1 MTYNVQPAIDA
12 VPLGTSADVRAI
24 PASPVSGTGQASQSD
39 LFPAE
44 TSQPVASG
52 GLPPSR
58 LDFNALFKLL
68 GASTYFIQH
77 GGVFGYDATLNYDKG
92 ALVRYDDTLYM
103 AVAANGTGETVGA
116 VTPGTDAD
124 VWLELGGSE
133 GPWATDRD
141 FRLTDYDAA
150 HSTATYQLNQ
160 GDTAFVVTLPTA
172 LDVQTLAS
180 GTGTPSGVSYEIKR
194 AGNAYHISVTGVA
207 SAISADNPS
216 AVLDGLTGLTA
227 TRHVTSNIGT
237 QQYAQLRTGAT
248 VPAGSGITAGAQVLV
263 ETVYERGGGE
273 SGTGIYSTE
282 TRIASDG
289 IHCTSMGDVPTA
301 WDDSSVSITPNG
313 LNVSCPI
320 VNHAF
325 PAMTPAGI
333 YLQGFN
339 TVGSTILACRS
350 IETSAAVNHYG
361 NLVSGSELRWAALD
375 TDGGQLAMGNDG
387 DLQLTGTW
395 VKLSGQSIKYYGT
408 WGMGLYR
415 RIL

>member
-92 ALVRYDDTLYM
+92 ALVSYDECLYM
-103 AVAANGTGETVGA
+103 AVAANGTSETVGA

-160 GDTAFVVTLPTA
+160 GDTVFTVTLPTA
-172 LDVQTLAS
+172 LDVLTLAS
-180 GTGTPSGVSYEIKR
+180 GTAASGISYEVKQ
-194 AGNAYHISVTGVA
+194 AGNAYYISVTGAV

-216 AVLDGLTGLTA
+216 AVMDGVTGVTV
-227 TRHVTSNIGT
+227 TRHVTSNVDT
-237 QQYAQLRTGAT
+237 QQTAILRTGAT
-248 VPAGSGITAGAQVLV
+248 VPSDSGITAGAQVQV
-263 ETVYERGGGE
+263 KTEYESGGG
-273 SGTGIYSTE
+273 SGTSAYGTV

-289 IHCTSMGDVPTA
+289 IHCTSTGTVPGA
-301 WDDSSVSITPNG
+301 WADSSISITPNG
-313 LNVSCPI
+313 LNVTCPV

-333 YLQGFN
+333 KLQGFN

-361 NLVSGSELRWAALD
+361 NLVAGAELRWAALD

-395 VKLSGQSIKYYGT
+395 VKLSGQSKKYYGT

-415 RIL
+415 RII

>member
-68 GASTYFIQH
+68 GASTYFLQH

-92 ALVRYDDTLYM
+92 AFVSYDGMLYM
-103 AVAANGTGETVGA
+103 AVAANGTSETVGA
-116 VTPGTDAD
+116 VTPGTDED

-141 FRLTDYDAA
+141 FRLTDYDAV

-180 GTGTPSGVSYEIKR
+180 GTAASGISYEVKQ
-194 AGNAYHISVTGVA
+194 AGNAYYISVTGKA

-216 AVLDGLTGLTA
+216 AVMDGVTGVTA
-227 TRHVTSNIGT
+227 TRHVTSNVGT
-237 QQYAQLRTGAT
+237 QQTAILRTGAT
-248 VPAGSGITAGAQVLV
+248 VPSGSGITAGAQVQV
-263 ETVYERGGGE
+263 KTEYESGGG
-273 SGTGIYSTE
+273 SGTSAYGTV

-289 IHCTSMGDVPTA
+289 VHCSSTGTVPGA
-301 WDDSSVSITPNG
+301 WADSSISITPNG
-313 LNVSCPI
+313 QSVTCPI

-333 YLQGFN
+333 TLQGFN

-350 IETSAAVNHYG
+350 VKTSAAVNHYG
-361 NLVSGSELRWAALD
+361 NLVSGAELRWAAWD
-375 TDGGQLAMGNDG
+375 RDGGQIEEDSDG

-395 VKLSGQSIKYYGT
+395 VKVSGQSDSNSGQ

>member
-12 VPLGTSADVRAI
+12 VPLGTSADVRVI

-68 GASTYFIQH
+68 GASTYYIQH

-103 AVAANGTGETVGA
+103 AVAANGAGEAVGA

-180 GTGTPSGVSYEIKR
+180 GTAATGIAYEVKQ
-194 AGNAYHISVTGVA
+194 AGNAYYISVTGTA

-216 AVLDGLTGLTA
+216 AVLDGVTGLTA
-227 TRHVTSNIGT
+227 SRHVTSSVST
-237 QQYAQLRTGAT
+237 QQTAILRTGAS
-248 VPAGSGITAGAQVLV
+248 VPSGSGITAGAQVQV
-263 ETVYERGGGE
+263 KTEYETGGGT
-273 SGTGIYSTE
+273 GTSAYGTV

-289 IHCTSMGDVPTA
+289 VHCTSTGTVPGA
-301 WDDSSVSITPNG
+301 WADSSVSITPNG
-313 LNVSCPI
+313 QNVSCPI

-339 TVGSTILACRS
+339 TVGSTILACRN
-350 IETSAAVNHYG
+350 IKTSAAVNHYG
-361 NLVSGSELRWAALD
+361 NLVAGSELRWAAWD
-375 TDGGQLAMGNDG
+375 RDGGQIEEGADGN
-387 DLQLTGTW
+387 LQLTGTW
-395 VKLSGQSIKYYGT
+395 VKVSGQSDSNSGQ

>member
-92 ALVRYDDTLYM
+92 ALVRYSDVLYM
-103 AVAANGTGETVGA
+103 SVAANGASEAVGV
-116 VTPGTDAD
+116 VTPGTDSD

-141 FRLTDYDAA
+141 FKLTDYDAA

-160 GDTAFVVTLPTA
+160 GDTVFTVTLPA
-172 LDVQTLAS
+172 SLDVETLAS
-180 GTGTPSGVSYEIKR
+180 GTAASGIAYEI
-194 AGNAYHISVTGVA
+194 AQSGNAYHISVTGTA

-216 AVLDGLTGLTA
+216 AVLDGVTGLTA
-227 TRHVTSNIGT
+227 TRHVTSTVST
-237 QQYAQLRTGAT
+237 QQTVIVRTGAS
-248 VPAGSGITAGAQVLV
+248 VPSGSGIAGGAQVQV
-263 ETVYERGGGE
+263 KTDYETG
-273 SGTGIYSTE
+273 SGTPAYATVS
-282 TRIASDG
+282 RLASDG
-289 IHCTSMGDVPTA
+289 LHFTSTGTVPGA
-301 WDDSSVSITPNG
+301 WADGSVSISPNG
-313 LNVSCPI
+313 QSVTCPV
-320 VNHAF
+320 VNHVF
-325 PAMTPAGI
+325 PALTPAGI
-333 YLQGFN
+333 TLQGFN
-339 TVGSTILACRS
+339 TVGSTILACRN
-350 IETSAAVNHYG
+350 IKTSAAVNHYG
-361 NLVSGSELRWAALD
+361 NLVSGSELRWAAWD
-375 TDGGQLAMGNDG
+375 REGGQIEEGAEG

-395 VKLSGQSIKYYGT
+395 VKLSGQSDANSGQ

>member
-92 ALVRYDDTLYM
+92 ALVSYDGCLYM
-103 AVAANGTGETVGA
+103 AVAANGTSEAVGA
-116 VTPGTDAD
+116 VAPGTDAT

-141 FRLTDYDAA
+141 FKLTDYDAV

-180 GTGTPSGVSYEIKR
+180 GTAASGISYEVKQ
-194 AGNAYHISVTGVA
+194 AGNAYYISVTGAA

-216 AVLDGLTGLTA
+216 AVMDGVTGVTV
-227 TRHVTSNIGT
+227 TRHVTSNVGT
-237 QQYAQLRTGAT
+237 QQTAILRTGAT
-248 VPAGSGITAGAQVLV
+248 VPSGSGITAGAQVQV
-263 ETVYERGGGE
+263 KTEYESGGG
-273 SGTGIYSTE
+273 SGTSAYGTV

-289 IHCTSMGDVPTA
+289 VHCSSTGTVPGA
-301 WDDSSVSITPNG
+301 WADSSISITPNG
-313 LNVSCPI
+313 QSVTCPI
-320 VNHAF
+320 VNHVF
-325 PAMTPAGI
+325 PALTPAGI
-333 YLQGFN
+333 TLQGFN

-350 IETSAAVNHYG
+350 VKTSAAVNHYG
-361 NLVSGSELRWAALD
+361 NLVSGSELRWAAWD
-375 TDGGQLAMGNDG
+375 RDGGQIEEDSDG

-395 VKLSGQSIKYYGT
+395 VKVSGQSDSNSGQ

>member
-12 VPLGTSADVRAI
+12 VPLGTSADVREI

-92 ALVRYDDTLYM
+92 AFVSYDGMLYM

-141 FRLTDYDAA
+141 FRLTDYDAV

-180 GTGTPSGVSYEIKR
+180 GTAASGISYEVKQ
-194 AGNAYHISVTGVA
+194 AGNAYYISVTGA
-207 SAISADNPS
+207 TSAISADNPS
-216 AVLDGLTGLTA
+216 TVMDGVTGVTV
-227 TRHVTSNIGT
+227 TRHVTSNVGT
-237 QQYAQLRTGAT
+237 QQTAILRTGAT
-248 VPAGSGITAGAQVLV
+248 VPSGSGITAGAQVQV
-263 ETVYERGGGE
+263 KTEYESGGG
-273 SGTGIYSTE
+273 SGTSAYGTV

-289 IHCTSMGDVPTA
+289 VHCSSTGTVPGA
-301 WDDSSVSITPNG
+301 WADSSISITPNG
-313 LNVSCPI
+313 QSVTCPI

-333 YLQGFN
+333 TLQGFN

-350 IETSAAVNHYG
+350 VKTSAAVNHYG
-361 NLVSGSELRWAALD
+361 NLVSGAELRWAAWD
-375 TDGGQLAMGNDG
+375 RDGGQIEEDSDG

-395 VKLSGQSIKYYGT
+395 VKVSGQSDSNSGQ

>member
-12 VPLGTSADVRAI
+12 VPLGTSADVREI

-77 GGVFGYDATLNYDKG
+77 GGVFGYDAALNYDKG
-92 ALVRYDDTLYM
+92 AFVSYDECLYM
-103 AVAANGTGETVGA
+103 AVAANGAGETVGA

-141 FRLTDYDAA
+141 FRLTDYDAV

-180 GTGTPSGVSYEIKR
+180 GTASSGISYEVKQ
-194 AGNAYHISVTGVA
+194 AGNAYYISVTGAV

-216 AVLDGLTGLTA
+216 TVMDGVTGVTA
-227 TRHVTSNIGT
+227 TRHVTSNVGT
-237 QQYAQLRTGAT
+237 QQTAILRTGAT
-248 VPAGSGITAGAQVLV
+248 VPSGSGITGGAQVQV
-263 ETVYERGGGE
+263 KTEYESGGG
-273 SGTGIYSTE
+273 SGTSAYGTV

-289 IHCTSMGDVPTA
+289 VHCSSTGTVPGA
-301 WDDSSVSITPNG
+301 WADSSISITPNG
-313 LNVSCPI
+313 QSVTCPI

-333 YLQGFN
+333 TLQGFN

-350 IETSAAVNHYG
+350 VKTSAAVNHYG
-361 NLVSGSELRWAALD
+361 NLVSGAELRWAAWD
-375 TDGGQLAMGNDG
+375 RDGGQIEEDSDG

-395 VKLSGQSIKYYGT
+395 VKVSGQSDSNSGQ

>member
-58 LDFNALFKLL
+58 LDFNSLFKLL
-68 GASTYFIQH
+68 GATTYFTQH
-77 GGVFGYDATLNYDKG
+77 GGVFGYDATLDYDKG
-92 ALVRYDDTLYM
+92 ALVRYSDVLYM
-103 AVAANGTGETVGA
+103 AVAANGTSEAVGA
-116 VTPGTDAD
+116 VTPGTDSD

-141 FRLTDYDAA
+141 FKLTDYDAV

-160 GDTAFVVTLPTA
+160 GNTAFTVTLPA
-172 LDVQTLAS
+172 SLDVQTLAS
-180 GTGTPSGVSYEIKR
+180 GTGEVNYEI
-194 AGNAYHISVTGVA
+194 AQSGNAYHVTVTGVA

-216 AVLDGLTGLTA
+216 AVLDGVTGLTA
-227 TRHVTSNIGT
+227 SRHVTSSVST
-237 QQYAQLRTGAT
+237 QQTAVLRTGAS
-248 VPAGSGITAGAQVLV
+248 VPSGSGITAGAQVQV
-263 ETVYERGGGE
+263 KTDYEAGSGSSAYATVSRL
-273 SGTGIYSTE
+273 
-282 TRIASDG
+282 ASDG
-289 IHCTSMGDVPTA
+289 LHFTATGTVPGA
-301 WDDSSVSITPNG
+301 WADGSVSITPNG
-313 LNVSCPI
+313 QNVSCPI

-333 YLQGFN
+333 TLQGFN
-339 TVGSTILACRS
+339 TIGSTILACRN
-350 IETSAAVNHYG
+350 IKTSAAVNHYG
-361 NLVSGSELRWAALD
+361 NLVAGSELRWAAWD
-375 TDGGQLAMGNDG
+375 REGGQIEEGNDG

-395 VKLSGQSIKYYGT
+395 VKLSGQSNANSGQ

>member
-12 VPLGTSADVRAI
+12 VPLGTSADVREI

-92 ALVRYDDTLYM
+92 AFVSYDGCLYM
-103 AVAANGTGETVGA
+103 AVAANGTSETVGA

-141 FRLTDYDAA
+141 FRLTDYDAV

-160 GDTAFVVTLPTA
+160 GDTVFTVTLPTA

-180 GTGTPSGVSYEIKR
+180 GTAASGISYEVKQ
-194 AGNAYHISVTGVA
+194 AGNAYYISVTGTA

-216 AVLDGLTGLTA
+216 AVMDGVTGVTA
-227 TRHVTSNIGT
+227 TRHVTSNVGT
-237 QQYAQLRTGAT
+237 QQTAILRTGAT
-248 VPAGSGITAGAQVLV
+248 VPSGSGITAGAQVQV
-263 ETVYERGGGE
+263 KTEYESGGG
-273 SGTGIYSTE
+273 SGTSAYGTV

-289 IHCTSMGDVPTA
+289 VHCSSTGTVPGA
-301 WDDSSVSITPNG
+301 WADSSISITPNG
-313 LNVSCPI
+313 QSVTCPI

-333 YLQGFN
+333 TLQGFN

-350 IETSAAVNHYG
+350 VKTSAAVNHYG
-361 NLVSGSELRWAALD
+361 NLVSGAELRWAAWD
-375 TDGGQLAMGNDG
+375 RDGGQIEEDSDG

-395 VKLSGQSIKYYGT
+395 VKVSGQSDSNSGQ

>member
-77 GGVFGYDATLNYDKG
+77 GGVFGYDATLDYDKG
-92 ALVRYDDTLYM
+92 ALVRYSDVLYM
-103 AVAANGTGETVGA
+103 AVAANGTSEAAGA

-141 FRLTDYDAA
+141 FKLTDYDAS

-160 GDTAFVVTLPTA
+160 GNTVFTVTLPA
-172 LDVQTLAS
+172 SLDVQALAS
-180 GTGTPSGVSYEIKR
+180 GTAASGIAYEI
-194 AGNAYHISVTGVA
+194 AQSGNAYHVTVTGVA

-216 AVLDGLTGLTA
+216 AVLDGVTGLTA
-227 TRHVTSNIGT
+227 SRHVTSSVST
-237 QQYAQLRTGAT
+237 QQTAVLRTGASVPSGSGITPGAQVQVKTDYEAGPVSSAYATVSRLASDGLHFTATGT
-248 VPAGSGITAGAQVLV
+248 VPAGWA
-263 ETVYERGGGE
+263 
-273 SGTGIYSTE
+273 
-282 TRIASDG
+282 DG
-289 IHCTSMGDVPTA
+289 
-301 WDDSSVSITPNG
+301 SVSITPNG
-313 LNVSCPI
+313 QNVSCPI

-333 YLQGFN
+333 TLQGFN
-339 TVGSTILACRS
+339 TIGSTILACRNVK
-350 IETSAAVNHYG
+350 TSAAVNHYG
-361 NLVSGSELRWAALD
+361 NLVSGSELRWAAWD
-375 TDGGQLAMGNDG
+375 RDGGQIEEGNDG

-395 VKLSGQSIKYYGT
+395 VKVSGQSDSNSGM

>member
-92 ALVRYDDTLYM
+92 ALVSYDECLYM
-103 AVAANGTGETVGA
+103 AVAANGTSEAVGA

-133 GPWATDRD
+133 GPWASDRD
-141 FRLTDYDAA
+141 FKLTDYDDV
-150 HSTATYQLNQ
+150 HSTAIYQLNQ
-160 GDTAFVVTLPTA
+160 GNTTFIVTLPSA
-172 LDVQTLAS
+172 LDIQTLAS
-180 GTGTPSGVSYEIKR
+180 GTASSGISYEVKQ
-194 AGNAYHISVTGVA
+194 AGNAYYISVTGVA
-207 SAISADNPS
+207 SAIAADNPS
-216 AVLDGLTGLTA
+216 AVMDGLTGVTA
-227 TRHVTSNIGT
+227 TRHVTSSVST
-237 QQYAQLRTGAT
+237 QQTAILRTGAT
-248 VPAGSGITAGAQVLV
+248 VPSGSGITAGAQVQV
-263 ETVYERGGGE
+263 KTEYETGGG
-273 SGTGIYSTE
+273 SGFSAYGTVTH
-282 TRIASDG
+282 IASDG
-289 IHCTSMGDVPTA
+289 VHCTSTGTVPGSWA
-301 WDDSSVSITPNG
+301 DSSVSITPNG
-313 LNVSCPI
+313 QSVTCPI

-333 YLQGFN
+333 TLQGFN
-339 TVGSTILACRS
+339 TVGSTIMACRS
-350 IETSAAVNHYG
+350 VKTSAAVNHYG
-361 NLVSGSELRWAALD
+361 ATVAGSELRWAAWD
-375 TDGGQLAMGNDG
+375 RDGGQIEEDSDGN
-387 DLQLTGTW
+387 LQLTGTW
-395 VKLSGQSIKYYGT
+395 VKVSGQSDSNSGQ

>member
-68 GASTYFIQH
+68 GASTYYIQH

-92 ALVRYDDTLYM
+92 AFVSYDGMLYM
-103 AVAANGTGETVGA
+103 AVAANGTGEAVGA

-180 GTGTPSGVSYEIKR
+180 GTAASGISYEVKQ
-194 AGNAYHISVTGVA
+194 AGNAYYISVTGTA

-216 AVLDGLTGLTA
+216 AVMDGVTGVTA
-227 TRHVTSNIGT
+227 TRHVTSSVST
-237 QQYAQLRTGAT
+237 QQTAILRTGAS
-248 VPAGSGITAGAQVLV
+248 VPSGSGITAGAQVQV
-263 ETVYERGGGE
+263 KTEYETGGGT
-273 SGTGIYSTE
+273 GTSAYATV

-289 IHCTSMGDVPTA
+289 VHCTSTGTVPGA
-301 WDDSSVSITPNG
+301 WADSSVSITPNG
-313 LNVSCPI
+313 QNVSCPI

-333 YLQGFN
+333 TLQGFN

-350 IETSAAVNHYG
+350 VKTSAAVNHYG
-361 NLVSGSELRWAALD
+361 NLVAGSELRWAAWD
-375 TDGGQLAMGNDG
+375 RDGGQIEEGADGN
-387 DLQLTGTW
+387 LQLTGTW
-395 VKLSGQSIKYYGT
+395 VKVSGQSDSNSGQ

>member
-1 MTYNVQPAIDA
+1 MTYNVQPDIDT
-12 VPLGTSADVRAI
+12 VPLGTSAEVRTLPTS
-24 PASPVSGTGQASQSD
+24 PATGTGQASVSG

-92 ALVRYDDTLYM
+92 ALVRYDDMLYM
-103 AVAANGTGETVGA
+103 AVAANGTGEAVGA

-160 GDTAFVVTLPTA
+160 GDTVFTVTLPA
-172 LDVQTLAS
+172 SLDVEALAS
-180 GTGTPSGVSYEIKR
+180 GTAASGIAYEV
-194 AGNAYHISVTGVA
+194 AQSGNAYHISVTGVA

-216 AVLDGLTGLTA
+216 AVLDGVTGVTA
-227 TRHVTSNIGT
+227 TRHVTSNVGT
-237 QQYAQLRTGAT
+237 QQTAILRTGAS
-248 VPAGSGITAGAQVLV
+248 VPSGSGITAGAQVQV
-263 ETVYERGGGE
+263 KTEYETGGGT
-273 SGTGIYSTE
+273 GTSAYGTV

-289 IHCTSMGDVPTA
+289 VHCTSTGTVPGA
-301 WDDSSVSITPNG
+301 WADSSISITPNG
-313 LNVSCPI
+313 QNVTCPV

-339 TVGSTILACRS
+339 TVGSTILACRN
-350 IETSAAVNHYG
+350 IKTSAAVNHYG
-361 NLVSGSELRWAALD
+361 NLVAGSELRWAAWD
-375 TDGGQLAMGNDG
+375 REGGQIEEGADGN
-387 DLQLTGTW
+387 LQLTGTW
-395 VKLSGQSIKYYGT
+395 VKLSGQSDANSGQ

>member
-12 VPLGTSADVRAI
+12 VPLGTSADVREI

-68 GASTYFIQH
+68 GASTYFLQH

-92 ALVRYDDTLYM
+92 AFVSYDGCLYM

-141 FRLTDYDAA
+141 FRLTDYDAV

-180 GTGTPSGVSYEIKR
+180 GTASTGIAYEVKQ
-194 AGNAYHISVTGVA
+194 AGNAYYISVTGAV

-216 AVLDGLTGLTA
+216 SVMDGVTGVTA
-227 TRHVTSNIGT
+227 TRHVTSNVGT
-237 QQYAQLRTGAT
+237 QQTAILRTGAT
-248 VPAGSGITAGAQVLV
+248 VPSGSGITAGAQVQV
-263 ETVYERGGGE
+263 KTEYESGGG
-273 SGTGIYSTE
+273 SGSSAYGTV

-289 IHCTSMGDVPTA
+289 VHCTSTGTVPGA
-301 WDDSSVSITPNG
+301 WADSSISIAPNG
-313 LNVSCPI
+313 QSVTCPI

-333 YLQGFN
+333 TLQGFN

-350 IETSAAVNHYG
+350 VKTSAAVNHYG
-361 NLVSGSELRWAALD
+361 NLVSGAELRWAAWD
-375 TDGGQLAMGNDG
+375 RDGGQIEEDSDG

-395 VKLSGQSIKYYGT
+395 VKVSGQSDSNSGQ

>member
-44 TSQPVASG
+44 TSRPVASG

-92 ALVRYDDTLYM
+92 AFVSYDGMLYM

-180 GTGTPSGVSYEIKR
+180 GTAASGISYEVKQ
-194 AGNAYHISVTGVA
+194 AGNAYYISVTGA
-207 SAISADNPS
+207 DTAIAADYPS
-216 AVLDGLTGLTA
+216 TVMDGKTGVTA

-237 QQYAQLRTGAT
+237 QQTAILRTGAT
-248 VPAGSGITAGAQVLV
+248 VPSGSGITAGAQVQV
-263 ETVYERGGGE
+263 KTEYESGGG
-273 SGTGIYSTE
+273 SGTSAYGTV

-289 IHCTSMGDVPTA
+289 VHCSSTGTVPGA
-301 WDDSSVSITPNG
+301 WADSSISITPNG
-313 LNVSCPI
+313 QSVTCPI

-333 YLQGFN
+333 TLQGFN
-339 TVGSTILACRS
+339 TVGSTIMACRS
-350 IETSAAVNHYG
+350 VKTSAAVNHYG
-361 NLVSGSELRWAALD
+361 NLVSGAELRWAAWD
-375 TDGGQLAMGNDG
+375 REGGQINGGSEG

-395 VKLSGQSIKYYGT
+395 VKVSGQSDANSGE

>member
-68 GASTYFIQH
+68 GASTYFLQH

-92 ALVRYDDTLYM
+92 AFVSYDGMLYM

-116 VTPGTDAD
+116 VTPGTDAT

-141 FRLTDYDAA
+141 FRLTDYDAV

-160 GDTAFVVTLPTA
+160 GDTVFTVTLPTA

-180 GTGTPSGVSYEIKR
+180 GTAASGISYEVKQ
-194 AGNAYHISVTGVA
+194 AGNAYYISVTGTA
-207 SAISADNPS
+207 SAIAADNPS
-216 AVLDGLTGLTA
+216 TVMDGVTGVTA
-227 TRHVTSNIGT
+227 TRHVTSNAGT
-237 QQYAQLRTGAT
+237 QQTAILRTGAT
-248 VPAGSGITAGAQVLV
+248 VPSGSGITAGAQVQV
-263 ETVYERGGGE
+263 KTEYESGGG
-273 SGTGIYSTE
+273 SGTSAYGTV

-289 IHCTSMGDVPTA
+289 VHCSSTGTVPGA
-301 WDDSSVSITPNG
+301 WADSSVSITPNG
-313 LNVSCPI
+313 QSVTCPI

-333 YLQGFN
+333 TLQGFN

-350 IETSAAVNHYG
+350 VKTSAAVNHYG
-361 NLVSGSELRWAALD
+361 ATVAGAELRWAAWD
-375 TDGGQLAMGNDG
+375 RDGGQIEEGSDG

-395 VKLSGQSIKYYGT
+395 VKVSGQSDSNSGQ

>member
-68 GASTYFIQH
+68 GASTYYIQH

-92 ALVRYDDTLYM
+92 ALVRYSDVLYM
-103 AVAANGTGETVGA
+103 AVAANGTGEAVGA

-141 FRLTDYDAA
+141 FKLTDYDAV

-160 GDTAFVVTLPTA
+160 GDTVFTVTLPA
-172 LDVQTLAS
+172 SLDVQALAS
-180 GTGTPSGVSYEIKR
+180 GTAASGIAYEI
-194 AGNAYHISVTGVA
+194 AQSGNAYHISVTGVA

-216 AVLDGLTGLTA
+216 AVLDGVTGLTA
-227 TRHVTSNIGT
+227 SRHVTSSVST
-237 QQYAQLRTGAT
+237 QQTAVLRTGAS
-248 VPAGSGITAGAQVLV
+248 VPSGSGITPGAQVQIKTDY
-263 ETVYERGGGE
+263 ETGGGT
-273 SGTGIYSTE
+273 GTSAYATV

-289 IHCTSMGDVPTA
+289 VHCTSTGTVPGA
-301 WDDSSVSITPNG
+301 WADSSVSITPNG
-313 LNVSCPI
+313 QNVSCPI

-333 YLQGFN
+333 TLQGFN
-339 TVGSTILACRS
+339 TIGSTILACRNVK
-350 IETSAAVNHYG
+350 TSAAVNHYG
-361 NLVSGSELRWAALD
+361 NLVSGSELRWAAWD
-375 TDGGQLAMGNDG
+375 RDGGQIEEGADG

-395 VKLSGQSIKYYGT
+395 VKVSGQSDSNSGM

>member
-68 GASTYFIQH
+68 GASTYFLQH

-92 ALVRYDDTLYM
+92 AFVSYDECLYM
-103 AVAANGTGETVGA
+103 AVAANGTSEAVGA
-116 VTPGTDAD
+116 VTPGTDAT

-141 FRLTDYDAA
+141 FKLTDYDAA

-160 GDTAFVVTLPTA
+160 GDTTFIVVLPSS

-180 GTGTPSGVSYEIKR
+180 GSGAPYGVSYEIKR
-194 AGNAYHISVTGVA
+194 AGNSYYISVTGA
-207 SAISADNPS
+207 DTAIAADNPS
-216 AVLDGLTGLTA
+216 TVIDGKTGVTA
-227 TRHVTSNIGT
+227 TRHVTSNVGT
-237 QQYAQLRTGAT
+237 QQTAIIRTGAT
-248 VPAGSGITAGAQVLV
+248 VPSGSGITAGAQVQV
-263 ETVYERGGGE
+263 KTEYESGGG
-273 SGTGIYSTE
+273 SGTSAYGTV

-289 IHCTSMGDVPTA
+289 VHCSSTGTVPGA
-301 WDDSSVSITPNG
+301 WADSSISITPNG
-313 LNVSCPI
+313 QSVTCPI
-320 VNHAF
+320 VNHVF
-325 PAMTPAGI
+325 PALTPAGI
-333 YLQGFN
+333 TLQGFN

-350 IETSAAVNHYG
+350 VKTSAAVNHYG
-361 NLVSGSELRWAALD
+361 NLVSGSELRWAAWD
-375 TDGGQLAMGNDG
+375 RDGGQIEEDSDG

-395 VKLSGQSIKYYGT
+395 VKVSGQSDSNSGQ

>member
-92 ALVRYDDTLYM
+92 AFVSYDGMLYM

-141 FRLTDYDAA
+141 FRLTDYDAV

-180 GTGTPSGVSYEIKR
+180 GTAASGISYEVKQ
-194 AGNAYHISVTGVA
+194 AGNAYYISVTGA
-207 SAISADNPS
+207 TSAISADNPS
-216 AVLDGLTGLTA
+216 TVMDGVTGVTV
-227 TRHVTSNIGT
+227 TRHVTSNVGT
-237 QQYAQLRTGAT
+237 QQTAILRTGAT
-248 VPAGSGITAGAQVLV
+248 VPSGSGITAGAQVQV
-263 ETVYERGGGE
+263 KTEYESGGG
-273 SGTGIYSTE
+273 SGTSAYGTV

-289 IHCTSMGDVPTA
+289 VHCSSTGTVPGA
-301 WDDSSVSITPNG
+301 WEDSSINITPHN
-313 LNVSCPI
+313 LSVTCPI

-333 YLQGFN
+333 KLQGFN

-350 IETSAAVNHYG
+350 VETSAAVNHYG
-361 NLVSGSELRWAALD
+361 NLVAGAELRWAAWD
-375 TDGGQLAMGNDG
+375 RKGGQIAEGHEG

-395 VKLSGQSIKYYGT
+395 VKVSGQSDANSGT

-415 RIL
+415 RII

>member
-12 VPLGTSADVRAI
+12 VPLGTSADVREI

-68 GASTYFIQH
+68 GASTYFLQH

-92 ALVRYDDTLYM
+92 AFVSYDECLYM
-103 AVAANGTGETVGA
+103 AVAANGTSETVGA

-141 FRLTDYDAA
+141 FRLTDYDAV

-180 GTGTPSGVSYEIKR
+180 GTAASGISYEVKQ
-194 AGNAYHISVTGVA
+194 AGNAYYISVTGAA

-216 AVLDGLTGLTA
+216 AVMDGVTGVTA
-227 TRHVTSNIGT
+227 TRHVTSNVGT
-237 QQYAQLRTGAT
+237 QQTAILRTGAT
-248 VPAGSGITAGAQVLV
+248 VPSGSGITSGAQVQV
-263 ETVYERGGGE
+263 KTDYETGGG
-273 SGTGIYSTE
+273 SGTSAYGTV

-289 IHCTSMGDVPTA
+289 VHCSSTGTVPGA
-301 WDDSSVSITPNG
+301 WADSSISITPNG
-313 LNVSCPI
+313 QSVTCPI

-333 YLQGFN
+333 TLQGFN

-350 IETSAAVNHYG
+350 VKTSAAVNHYG
-361 NLVSGSELRWAALD
+361 NLVSGAELRWAAWD
-375 TDGGQLAMGNDG
+375 RDGGQIEEDSDG

-395 VKLSGQSIKYYGT
+395 VKVSGQSDSNSGQ

>member
-92 ALVRYDDTLYM
+92 AFVSYDGMLYM

-141 FRLTDYDAA
+141 FKLTDYDAV

-160 GDTAFVVTLPTA
+160 GDTVFTVTLPTA

-180 GTGTPSGVSYEIKR
+180 GTAASGISYEVKQ
-194 AGNAYHISVTGVA
+194 AGNAYYISVTGAA

-216 AVLDGLTGLTA
+216 AVMDGVTGVTV
-227 TRHVTSNIGT
+227 TRHVTSNVGT
-237 QQYAQLRTGAT
+237 QQTAILRTGAT
-248 VPAGSGITAGAQVLV
+248 VPSGSGITAGAQVQV
-263 ETVYERGGGE
+263 KTEYEAG
-273 SGTGIYSTE
+273 SGTSAYATVS
-282 TRIASDG
+282 RLASDG
-289 IHCTSMGDVPTA
+289 LHFTSTGTVPGA
-301 WDDSSVSITPNG
+301 WADGSVSISPNG
-313 LNVSCPI
+313 QSVTCPV

-333 YLQGFN
+333 TLQGFN
-339 TVGSTILACRS
+339 TIGSTILACRN
-350 IETSAAVNHYG
+350 IKTSAAVNHYG
-361 NLVSGSELRWAALD
+361 NLVSGSELRWAAWD
-375 TDGGQLAMGNDG
+375 REGGQIEEGAEG

-395 VKLSGQSIKYYGT
+395 VKLSGQSDANSGQ

-415 RIL
+415 RVL

>member
-12 VPLGTSADVRAI
+12 VPLGTSADVREI

-92 ALVRYDDTLYM
+92 AFVSYDGCLYM

-141 FRLTDYDAA
+141 FRLTDYDAV

-160 GDTAFVVTLPTA
+160 GDTVFTVTLPTA

-180 GTGTPSGVSYEIKR
+180 GTAATGIAYEVKQ
-194 AGNAYHISVTGVA
+194 AGNAYYISVTGTA

-216 AVLDGLTGLTA
+216 TVMDGVTGVTVA
-227 TRHVTSNIGT
+227 RHVTSNVGT
-237 QQYAQLRTGAT
+237 QQTAILRTGAT
-248 VPAGSGITAGAQVLV
+248 VPSGSGITAGAQVQV
-263 ETVYERGGGE
+263 KTEYESGGG
-273 SGTGIYSTE
+273 SGTSAYGTV

-289 IHCTSMGDVPTA
+289 VHCSSTGTVPGA
-301 WDDSSVSITPNG
+301 WADSSISITPNG
-313 LNVSCPI
+313 QSVTCPI

-333 YLQGFN
+333 TLQGFN

-350 IETSAAVNHYG
+350 VKTSAAVNHYG
-361 NLVSGSELRWAALD
+361 NLVSGAELRWAAWD
-375 TDGGQLAMGNDG
+375 RDGGQIEEDSDG

-395 VKLSGQSIKYYGT
+395 VKVSGQSDSNSGQ

-415 RIL
+415 RIV

>member
-68 GASTYFIQH
+68 GASTYFLQH

-92 ALVRYDDTLYM
+92 AFVSYDECLYM
-103 AVAANGTGETVGA
+103 AVAANGTSEAVGA
-116 VTPGTDAD
+116 VTPGTDAT

-141 FRLTDYDAA
+141 FKLTDYDAV

-160 GDTAFVVTLPTA
+160 GDTTFIVVLPSS

-180 GTGTPSGVSYEIKR
+180 GSGAPYGVSYEIKR
-194 AGNAYHISVTGVA
+194 AGNSYYISVTGA
-207 SAISADNPS
+207 DTAIAADNPS
-216 AVLDGLTGLTA
+216 TVIDGKTGVTA
-227 TRHVTSNIGT
+227 TRHVTSNVGA
-237 QQYAQLRTGAT
+237 QQYAKLRTGAT

-263 ETVYERGGGE
+263 ETVYEAGGGD
-273 SGTGIYSTE
+273 GGGGVYSTE

-289 IHCTSMGDVPTA
+289 IACTSMGDLPPA
-301 WDDSSVSITPNG
+301 WADSSISITPNG
-313 LNVSCPI
+313 QSVTCPI

-333 YLQGFN
+333 KLQGFN
-339 TVGSTILACRS
+339 TVGSTIMACRNVK
-350 IETSAAVNHYG
+350 TSAAVNHYG
-361 NLVSGSELRWAALD
+361 SLVSGSELRWAAWD
-375 TDGGQLAMGNDG
+375 REGGQIEEGSEG

-395 VKLSGQSIKYYGT
+395 VKVSGQSDANSGQ

>member
-1 MTYNVQPAIDA
+1 MTYNVQPDIDA
-12 VPLGTSADVRAI
+12 VPLGTSAEVRTLPTS
-24 PASPVSGTGQASQSD
+24 PATGTGQASVSG

-77 GGVFGYDATLNYDKG
+77 GGVFGYDATLDYDKG
-92 ALVRYDDTLYM
+92 ALVRYSDVLYM
-103 AVAANGTGETVGA
+103 AVAANGTSEAVGA

-160 GDTAFVVTLPTA
+160 GDTVFTVTLPAA
-172 LDVQTLAS
+172 LDVEALAS
-180 GTGTPSGVSYEIKR
+180 GTAASGISYEI
-194 AGNAYHISVTGVA
+194 AQSGNAYHISVTGVA

-216 AVLDGLTGLTA
+216 AVLDGVTGLTA
-227 TRHVTSNIGT
+227 SRHVTSSVST
-237 QQYAQLRTGAT
+237 QQTAILRTGASVPSGSGITPGAQVQVKTDYEAGSGSSAYATVSRLASDGLHFTATGT
-248 VPAGSGITAGAQVLV
+248 VPAGWA
-263 ETVYERGGGE
+263 
-273 SGTGIYSTE
+273 
-282 TRIASDG
+282 DG
-289 IHCTSMGDVPTA
+289 
-301 WDDSSVSITPNG
+301 SVSITPNG
-313 LNVSCPI
+313 QNVSCPI

-333 YLQGFN
+333 TLQGFN
-339 TVGSTILACRS
+339 TIGSTILACRS
-350 IETSAAVNHYG
+350 VKTSAAVNHYG
-361 NLVSGSELRWAALD
+361 NLVSGSELRWAAWD
-375 TDGGQLAMGNDG
+375 RDGGQIEEGNDG

-395 VKLSGQSIKYYGT
+395 VKVSGQSDSNSGM

>member
-92 ALVRYDDTLYM
+92 ALVRYDDMLYM
-103 AVAANGTGETVGA
+103 AVAANGTGEAVGA

-160 GDTAFVVTLPTA
+160 GDTTFTVVLPSS

-180 GTGTPSGVSYEIKR
+180 GTAASGISYEVKQ
-194 AGNAYHISVTGVA
+194 AGNAYYISVTGAA

-216 AVLDGLTGLTA
+216 TVMDGVTGVTA
-227 TRHVTSNIGT
+227 TRHVTSNVGT
-237 QQYAQLRTGAT
+237 QQTAILRTGAT
-248 VPAGSGITAGAQVLV
+248 VPSGSGITAGAQVQIKT
-263 ETVYERGGGE
+263 ETGG
-273 SGTGIYSTE
+273 GTGIPTYATVS
-282 TRIASDG
+282 RLASDG
-289 IHCTSMGDVPTA
+289 LHFTSTGTVPGGWA
-301 WDDSSVSITPNG
+301 DGSVSITPNG
-313 LNVSCPI
+313 QSVTCPI
-320 VNHAF
+320 VNHVY
-325 PAMTPAGI
+325 PSLTPAGI

-339 TVGSTILACRS
+339 TVGSTILACRN
-350 IETSAAVNHYG
+350 IKTSAAVNHYG
-361 NLVSGSELRWAALD
+361 NLVAGSELRWAAWD
-375 TDGGQLAMGNDG
+375 REGGQIEEGADGN
-387 DLQLTGTW
+387 LQLTGTW
-395 VKLSGQSIKYYGT
+395 VKLSGQSDANSGQ

>member
-68 GASTYFIQH
+68 GASTYFLQH

-92 ALVRYDDTLYM
+92 AFVSYDGMLYM
-103 AVAANGTGETVGA
+103 AVAANGTSETVGA
-116 VTPGTDAD
+116 VTPGTDAT

-180 GTGTPSGVSYEIKR
+180 GTAASGISYEVKQ
-194 AGNAYHISVTGVA
+194 AGNAYYISVTGTA

-216 AVLDGLTGLTA
+216 TVMDGATGVTA
-227 TRHVTSNIGT
+227 TRHVTSNVGT
-237 QQYAQLRTGAT
+237 QQTAILRTGAT
-248 VPAGSGITAGAQVLV
+248 VPSGSGITAGAQVQV
-263 ETVYERGGGE
+263 KTEYETGGG
-273 SGTGIYSTE
+273 SGTSAYGTV

-289 IHCTSMGDVPTA
+289 VHCSSTGTVPGA
-301 WDDSSVSITPNG
+301 WADSSISITPNG
-313 LNVSCPI
+313 QSVTCPI

-333 YLQGFN
+333 TLQGFN

-350 IETSAAVNHYG
+350 VKTSAAVNHYG
-361 NLVSGSELRWAALD
+361 NLVSGAELRWAAWD
-375 TDGGQLAMGNDG
+375 RDGGQIEEDSDG

-395 VKLSGQSIKYYGT
+395 VKVSGQSDSNSGQ

>member
-68 GASTYFIQH
+68 GASTYFLQH

-92 ALVRYDDTLYM
+92 AFVSYDECLYM
-103 AVAANGTGETVGA
+103 AVAANGTSEAVGA
-116 VTPGTDAD
+116 VTPGTDAT

-141 FRLTDYDAA
+141 FKLTDYDAV

-160 GDTAFVVTLPTA
+160 GDTTFTVVLPSS

-180 GTGTPSGVSYEIKR
+180 GTAASGISYEVKQ
-194 AGNAYHISVTGVA
+194 AGNAYYISVTGVA

-216 AVLDGLTGLTA
+216 TVMDGVTGVTA
-227 TRHVTSNIGT
+227 TRHVTSNVGT
-237 QQYAQLRTGAT
+237 QQTAILRTGAT
-248 VPAGSGITAGAQVLV
+248 VPSGSGITAGAQVQV
-263 ETVYERGGGE
+263 KTDYETGGG
-273 SGTGIYSTE
+273 SGSSAYSTV

-289 IHCTSMGDVPTA
+289 VHCTSTGTVPGA
-301 WDDSSVSITPNG
+301 WADSSVSITPNSQS
-313 LNVSCPI
+313 VTCPI

-333 YLQGFN
+333 TLQGFN
-339 TVGSTILACRS
+339 TVGSTIMACRS
-350 IETSAAVNHYG
+350 VKTSAAVNHYG
-361 NLVSGSELRWAALD
+361 NLVSGNELRWAAWD
-375 TDGGQLAMGNDG
+375 RDGGQIEEGSDGN
-387 DLQLTGTW
+387 LQLTGTW
-395 VKLSGQSIKYYGT
+395 VKVSGQSDSNSGM

-415 RIL
+415 RVL

>member
-1 MTYNVQPAIDA
+1 MTYNVQPAIDD

-92 ALVRYDDTLYM
+92 AFVSYDGMLYM
-103 AVAANGTGETVGA
+103 AVAANGTSETVGA

-141 FRLTDYDAA
+141 FRLTDYDAV

-180 GTGTPSGVSYEIKR
+180 GTAASGISYEVKQ
-194 AGNAYHISVTGVA
+194 AGNAYYISVTGAV

-216 AVLDGLTGLTA
+216 TVMDGVTGVTA
-227 TRHVTSNIGT
+227 TRHVTSNVGT
-237 QQYAQLRTGAT
+237 QQTAILRTGAT
-248 VPAGSGITAGAQVLV
+248 VPSGSGITAGAQVQV
-263 ETVYERGGGE
+263 KTEYESGGG
-273 SGTGIYSTE
+273 SGTSAYGTV

-289 IHCTSMGDVPTA
+289 VHCSSTGTVPGA
-301 WDDSSVSITPNG
+301 WADSSISITPNG
-313 LNVSCPI
+313 QSVTCPI

-333 YLQGFN
+333 TLQGFN
-339 TVGSTILACRS
+339 TVGSTIMACRS
-350 IETSAAVNHYG
+350 VKTSAAVNHYG
-361 NLVSGSELRWAALD
+361 NLVSGAELRWAAWD
-375 TDGGQLAMGNDG
+375 RDGGQIEEDSDG

-395 VKLSGQSIKYYGT
+395 VKVSGQSDSNSGQ

-415 RIL
+415 RII

>member
-68 GASTYFIQH
+68 GASTYYIQH

-103 AVAANGTGETVGA
+103 AVAANGTGEAVGA

-180 GTGTPSGVSYEIKR
+180 GTAATGIAYEVKQ
-194 AGNAYHISVTGVA
+194 AGNAYYISVTGTA

-216 AVLDGLTGLTA
+216 AVMDGVTGVTA
-227 TRHVTSNIGT
+227 TRHVTSSVST
-237 QQYAQLRTGAT
+237 QQTAILRTGAS
-248 VPAGSGITAGAQVLV
+248 VPSGSGITAGAQVQV
-263 ETVYERGGGE
+263 KTEYETGGGT
-273 SGTGIYSTE
+273 GTSAYATV

-289 IHCTSMGDVPTA
+289 VHCTSTGTVPGA
-301 WDDSSVSITPNG
+301 WADSSVSITPNG
-313 LNVSCPI
+313 QNVSCPI

-325 PAMTPAGI
+325 PALTPAGI

-339 TVGSTILACRS
+339 TVGSTILACRN
-350 IETSAAVNHYG
+350 IKTSAAVNHYG
-361 NLVSGSELRWAALD
+361 NLVSGSELRWAAWD
-375 TDGGQLAMGNDG
+375 RDGGQIEEGADGN
-387 DLQLTGTW
+387 LQLTGTW
-395 VKLSGQSIKYYGT
+395 VKVSGQSDSNSGQ

>member
-92 ALVRYDDTLYM
+92 AFVSYDECLYM

-116 VTPGTDAD
+116 VTPGTDAT

-141 FRLTDYDAA
+141 FKLTDYDAV

-160 GDTAFVVTLPTA
+160 GNTTFTVVLPSS

-180 GTGTPSGVSYEIKR
+180 GTAASGISYEVKQ
-194 AGNAYHISVTGVA
+194 AGNAYYISVTGAA

-216 AVLDGLTGLTA
+216 TVMDGVTGVTA
-227 TRHVTSNIGT
+227 TRHVTSNVGT
-237 QQYAQLRTGAT
+237 QQTAILRTGAT
-248 VPAGSGITAGAQVLV
+248 VPSGSGITAGAQVQV
-263 ETVYERGGGE
+263 KTEYETGGG
-273 SGTGIYSTE
+273 SGSSAYGTV

-289 IHCTSMGDVPTA
+289 VHCTSTGTVPGA
-301 WDDSSVSITPNG
+301 WADGSISITPNG
-313 LNVSCPI
+313 QSVTCPI

-333 YLQGFN
+333 TLQGFN

-350 IETSAAVNHYG
+350 VKTSAAVNHYG
-361 NLVSGSELRWAALD
+361 NLVSGAELRWAAWD
-375 TDGGQLAMGNDG
+375 KEGGQIEGGSNG

-395 VKLSGQSIKYYGT
+395 VKVSGQSDNNAGQ

-415 RIL
+415 RVL

>member
-12 VPLGTSADVRAI
+12 VPLGTSADVREI

-77 GGVFGYDATLNYDKG
+77 GGVFGYDAALNYDKG
-92 ALVRYDDTLYM
+92 AFVSYDECLYM
-103 AVAANGTGETVGA
+103 AVAANGAGETVGA

-141 FRLTDYDAA
+141 FRLTDYDAV

-180 GTGTPSGVSYEIKR
+180 GTASSGISYEVKQ
-194 AGNAYHISVTGVA
+194 AGNAYYISVTGAV

-216 AVLDGLTGLTA
+216 TVMDGVTGVTA
-227 TRHVTSNIGT
+227 TRHVTSNVGT
-237 QQYAQLRTGAT
+237 QQTAILRTGAT
-248 VPAGSGITAGAQVLV
+248 VPSGSGITGGAQVQV
-263 ETVYERGGGE
+263 KTEYESGGG
-273 SGTGIYSTE
+273 SGTSAYGTV

-289 IHCTSMGDVPTA
+289 VHCSSTGTVPGA
-301 WDDSSVSITPNG
+301 WADSSVSITPNG
-313 LNVSCPI
+313 QSVTCPI

-333 YLQGFN
+333 TLQGFN

-350 IETSAAVNHYG
+350 VKTSAAVNHYG
-361 NLVSGSELRWAALD
+361 NLVSGAELRWAAWD
-375 TDGGQLAMGNDG
+375 RDGGQIEEDSDG

-395 VKLSGQSIKYYGT
+395 VKVSGQSDSNSGQ

>member
-12 VPLGTSADVRAI
+12 VPLGTSADVRVI

-68 GASTYFIQH
+68 GASTYFLQH

-92 ALVRYDDTLYM
+92 ALVSYDECLYM
-103 AVAANGTGETVGA
+103 AVAANGTSETVGA

-180 GTGTPSGVSYEIKR
+180 GTAASGISYEVKQ
-194 AGNAYHISVTGVA
+194 AGNAYYISVTGVA

-216 AVLDGLTGLTA
+216 AVMDGVTGVTA
-227 TRHVTSNIGT
+227 TRHVTSNVST
-237 QQYAQLRTGAT
+237 QQTAILRTGAT
-248 VPAGSGITAGAQVLV
+248 VPSGSGITAGAQVQV
-263 ETVYERGGGE
+263 KTEYESGGG
-273 SGTGIYSTE
+273 SGTSAYGTV

-289 IHCTSMGDVPTA
+289 VHCSSTGTVPGA
-301 WDDSSVSITPNG
+301 WADSSVSITPHN
-313 LNVSCPI
+313 LSVTCPI

-333 YLQGFN
+333 KLQGFN

-350 IETSAAVNHYG
+350 VETSAAVNHYG
-361 NLVSGSELRWAALD
+361 NLVAGAELRWAAWD
-375 TDGGQLAMGNDG
+375 RKGGQIAEGSEG

-395 VKLSGQSIKYYGT
+395 VKVSGQSDANSGT

>member
-68 GASTYFIQH
+68 GASTYFLQH

-92 ALVRYDDTLYM
+92 ALVSYDECLYM
-103 AVAANGTGETVGA
+103 AVAANGTSEAVGA

-141 FRLTDYDAA
+141 FKLTDYDAA

-160 GDTAFVVTLPTA
+160 GNTTFTVVLPA
-172 LDVQTLAS
+172 SLDVQTLAS
-180 GTGTPSGVSYEIKR
+180 GTAASGISYEVKQ
-194 AGNAYHISVTGVA
+194 AGNAYYISVTGTA
-207 SAISADNPS
+207 SAIAADNPS
-216 AVLDGLTGLTA
+216 TVMDGVTGVTVA
-227 TRHVTSNIGT
+227 RHVTSNVGT
-237 QQYAQLRTGAT
+237 QQTAILRTGAT
-248 VPAGSGITAGAQVLV
+248 VPSGSGITAGAQVQV
-263 ETVYERGGGE
+263 KTDYEAG
-273 SGTGIYSTE
+273 SGTPAYATVS
-282 TRIASDG
+282 RLASDG
-289 IHCTSMGDVPTA
+289 LHFTATGTVPGA
-301 WDDSSVSITPNG
+301 WEDSSINITPHD
-313 LNVSCPI
+313 LSVTCPI

-333 YLQGFN
+333 TLQGFN

-361 NLVSGSELRWAALD
+361 NLVSGSELRWAAWD
-375 TDGGQLAMGNDG
+375 QKGGQLAVGNNG

-395 VKLSGQSIKYYGT
+395 IKLSGQSDAYSGT

-415 RIL
+415 RVL

>member
-12 VPLGTSADVRAI
+12 VPLGTSADVREI

-68 GASTYFIQH
+68 GASTYFLQH

-92 ALVRYDDTLYM
+92 AFVSYDGMLYM
-103 AVAANGTGETVGA
+103 AVAANGTSETVGA
-116 VTPGTDAD
+116 VTPGTDAT

-141 FRLTDYDAA
+141 FRLTDYDAV

-160 GDTAFVVTLPTA
+160 GDTVFTVTLPTA

-180 GTGTPSGVSYEIKR
+180 GTAASGISYEVKQ
-194 AGNAYHISVTGVA
+194 AGNAYYISVTGTA
-207 SAISADNPS
+207 SAIAADNPS
-216 AVLDGLTGLTA
+216 AVMDGVTGVTV
-227 TRHVTSNIGT
+227 TRHVTSNVGT
-237 QQYAQLRTGAT
+237 QQTAILRTGAT
-248 VPAGSGITAGAQVLV
+248 VPSGSGITAGAQVQV
-263 ETVYERGGGE
+263 KTEYEAG
-273 SGTGIYSTE
+273 SGTSAYATVS
-282 TRIASDG
+282 RLASDG
-289 IHCTSMGDVPTA
+289 LHFTSTGTVPGA
-301 WDDSSVSITPNG
+301 WADGSVSISPNG
-313 LNVSCPI
+313 QSVTCPV

-333 YLQGFN
+333 TLQGFN
-339 TVGSTILACRS
+339 TIGSTILACRN
-350 IETSAAVNHYG
+350 IKTSAAVNHYG
-361 NLVSGSELRWAALD
+361 NLVSGSELRWAAWD
-375 TDGGQLAMGNDG
+375 REGGQIEEGAEG

-395 VKLSGQSIKYYGT
+395 VKLSGQSDANSGQ

-415 RIL
+415 RVL